1 MGGAVAGVTTPLVTA
16 GGRTIAADSP
26 GGRVLRR
33 IQQGEMVTFYGACTP
48 FRARLLEELNHFDA
62 WVSSFE
68 LSALLGERDDE
79 SIGFAETR
87 FFVGRIH
94 RCCPNV
100 NLFIDCDTG
109 WTDDPEALATQFAE
123 LSDQVAMVSLEN
135 LAHGRKDNSFLPHN
149 GSELADPDVV
159 AAKLRTIADV
169 CRNVVI
175 VLRLE
180 NNILGRSLAET
191 VRYVRQ
197 LRRAGAPYDMLL
209 LHHRGPEP
217 DPLLAFADA
226 VRSVD
231 QDTPLASIAT
241 SYLQSPNLLARLH
254 RSRHRV
260 VVIPNY
266 AIRHEYRTTRRVYE
280 QLIAAEY
287 AEVEAGAAGMDDIF
301 QLVYRPQVAARE
313 PSVSP

>member
-1 MGGAVAGVTTPLVTA
+1 MTATLVTA
-16 GGRTIAADSP
+16 GGRPIAADSP

-33 IQQGEMVTFYGACTP
+33 IQAGEMVTFYGACTP

-87 FFVGRIH
+87 FFVGRIN
-94 RCCPNV
+94 RCCPNT
-100 NLFIDCDTG
+100 NLFVDCDTG
-109 WTDDPEALATQFAE
+109 WTDDLGALATQFSE
-123 LSDQVAMVSLEN
+123 LADQVAMVSLQN
-135 LAHGRKDNSFLPHN
+135 LAHGRKDNSFLLHADT
-149 GSELADPDVV
+149 ELAEPLVA
-159 AAKLRTIADV
+159 AAKLGAVAEACPDV
-169 CRNVVI
+169 LI

-180 NNILGRSLAET
+180 NNILGRPLADT
-191 VRYVRQ
+191 VAYVHRLRQ
-197 LRRAGAPYDMLL
+197 AGAPYDMLL

-217 DPLLAFADA
+217 DPLLDFADA

-231 QDTPLASIAT
+231 PDTPLAAIAT
-241 SYLQSPNLLARLH
+241 SYLQAPNLLARLH
-254 RSRHRV
+254 RSGHRV

-266 AIRHEYRTTRRVYE
+266 AVRHEYRTTRRVYE

-301 QLVYRPQVAARE
+301 QLVYRPVVAAAR
-313 PSVSP
+313 PAISP